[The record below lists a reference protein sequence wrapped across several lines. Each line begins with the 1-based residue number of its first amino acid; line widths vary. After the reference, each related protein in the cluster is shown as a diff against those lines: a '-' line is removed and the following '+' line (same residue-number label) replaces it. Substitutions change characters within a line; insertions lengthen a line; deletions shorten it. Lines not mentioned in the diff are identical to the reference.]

1 MCDDD
6 DESDDDDDEREKE
19 HHIQLA
25 EQSFDAVCPVEF
37 TREVEG
43 AVNKNLRSARM
54 SGERT
59 RRGRD
64 GKARYNGSSHNNDLQ
79 PGEYYQKLATDLHA
93 IQVGAKNIKAM
104 YAPGVVAGARRREL
118 VAETRYR
125 HLRAAW
131 FMSEKSV
138 YRVCMLLSVVWCSM
152 WLYISFI
159 CIDES
164 LFRYLALFWGT
175 VNAEKIVIVPRKP
188 AFAGLL
194 SYELAAFL
202 ASSMQ
207 PFCLAILPVLSSYS
221 ATTACLALLGIFY
234 KHKRMRWLPL
244 FVADAAFSTWT
255 VINYLRRRRW
265 PFSMS
270 ASKSRFKKQ
279 YTVCATGT
287 KDYQMRVIFDER
299 LDLIWTVYK
308 TKLSTTAG
316 GNQAAREVFNVA
328 LGWVP
333 DKESDEYSKYRVVSA
348 VVPEPIALARAATAD
363 DDEDPVVDVEAAGP
377 QAGEAEEPHADHS
390 APLAP
395 RHLSPTEK
403 VAAEALA
410 QPAEVIAQMYRRHK
424 IPFGDASSQLEL
436 ANVLFGT
443 DLPEGLPECTGVP
456 LLNAVRRVSKTTTG
470 DLSTLPDIWI
480 EVAIAE
486 IVMEDEPELHDLLT
500 AQMLARNKDR
510 EDTAS
515 DFSSAAQ
522 DDADDDEEKDAEGED
537 ASEEDAADPPAV
549 TQTAKRQRKA
559 NPLDAV
565 TQKMIDDST
574 YDHIIVPVSDGDPV
588 HLSRDAVAA
597 LSGREASVL
606 LARAGKAKSGS
617 KVAVIQRLWT
627 SFDPALACSSSSAAA
642 QHSSSS
648 ASSSAAIDPATA
660 STPIASRYPRL
671 SAGLVNK
678 IHRTKHSAIT
688 VDNVE
693 YSRSEILSMSAAKL
707 KQLCAAAAL
716 TCGGNKEAKMERL
729 WMAPGIQIAYARARA
744 LLDAHWEY
752 DFSSTTRATHQ
763 PRAYD
768 PRKPLSPF
776 HVALSDKAP
785 WLVAYKKHFA
795 SIDKLDFFLARA
807 ENHLRCGSYKQRL
820 LDRIHMIIIS
830 NAHSHYRE
838 LWEQSN
844 PGVVPRLAGADKFL
858 EAMYTIFI
866 RRANAAN
873 N

>member
-1 MCDDD
+1 
-6 DESDDDDDEREKE
+6 
-19 HHIQLA
+19 LA
-25 EQSFDAVCPVEF
+25 ERSFDAVCPEDF
-37 TREVEG
+37 RREVE
-43 AVNKNLRSARM
+43 AEVNQNLRIARRK
-54 SGERT
+54 EQRT

-64 GKARYNGSSHNNDLQ
+64 RKVKYRDSAHNKALQ

-93 IQVGAKNIKAM
+93 IQIGAKNIKAM
-104 YAPGVVAGARRREL
+104 YAQGVVAGERRREL
-118 VAETRYR
+118 MSQKRYR
-125 HLRAAW
+125 HLRASW
-131 FMSEKSV
+131 FMSEESV
-138 YRVCMLLSVVWCSM
+138 YRVCMLLSALWCSM
-152 WLYISFI
+152 WLYLSFI

-164 LFRYLALFWGT
+164 LFRYLALFWGN
-175 VNAEKIVIVPRKP
+175 VNAEKIVIIPRKP

-207 PFCLAILPVLSSYS
+207 PFCLAILPVLSSFS
-221 ATTACLALLGIFY
+221 ATTACQALLGLFY

-244 FVADAAFSTWT
+244 FVADAAFSTWN
-255 VINYLRRRRW
+255 VINYLRRRCW

-287 KDYQMRVIFDER
+287 KDYQMRIIYDER

-328 LGWVP
+328 LGWCP
-333 DKESDEYSKYRVVSA
+333 DKESAEYAKYSVVSA
-348 VVPEPIALARAATAD
+348 VVPAPVALARAATAD
-363 DDEDPVVDVEAAGP
+363 DDEDPVVDVAAAG
-377 QAGEAEEPHADHS
+377 QEADDEEEPHADPL

-410 QPAEVIAQMYRRHK
+410 QPAEVIAQMYRRHN
-424 IPFGDASSQLEL
+424 IPFDDDSPQLEL
-436 ANVLFGT
+436 VNLLFGT
-443 DLPEGLPECTGVP
+443 DLPECLPQCTGVP
-456 LLNAVRRVSKTTTG
+456 LLKAIRNVSRTTNG
-470 DLSTLPDIWI
+470 DLSHLPDIWI
-480 EVAIAE
+480 EVALAE
-486 IVMEDEPELHDLLT
+486 IDMEEESKLHDLLT
-500 AQMLARNKDR
+500 DQLLARNKDR
-510 EDTAS
+510 EDAANDS
-515 DFSSAAQ
+515 SSAAQ
-522 DDADDDEEKDAEGED
+522 DDADDDEEKETEASD
-537 ASEEDAADPPAV
+537 ASEEAAADPPAV

-559 NPLDAV
+559 NRLDAA
-565 TQKMIDDST
+565 TQKAIDDST
-574 YDHIIVPVSDGDPV
+574 YDHIIVPVNDGDPV
-588 HLSRDAVAA
+588 HLSREAVAA
-597 LSGREASVL
+597 LSGGEASAL

-617 KVAVIQRLWT
+617 KGVVIQRLWT

-642 QHSSSS
+642 PSSSSS
-648 ASSSAAIDPATA
+648 ASSSAVVDPATA

-671 SAGLVNK
+671 SAALVNK

-688 VDNVE
+688 VDGVE
-693 YSRSEILSMSAAKL
+693 YSRHDILSMSAAKL
-707 KQLCAAAAL
+707 KELCAAAAL

-729 WMAPGIQIAYARARA
+729 WMAPGIQIAHARARA
-744 LLDAHWEY
+744 LLDAHWKY
-752 DFSSTTRATHQ
+752 DSSSTTPATHQ
-763 PRAYD
+763 PCAFD

-785 WLVAYKKHFA
+785 WLIAYKRHFA

-820 LDRIHMIIIS
+820 LDRIHMIIIN

-838 LWEQSN
+838 IWEQNN

-858 EAMYTIFI
+858 EAMYTILI
-866 RRANAAN
+866 RRANAERQ
-873 N
+873 